1 MALRRGGY
9 LISFHASI
17 DRTVFDAELLA
28 GVQRLIPPERLR
40 EYLRELDRQLQ
51 LLLEAAVSDESL
63 AQRAHKIVSQAGM
76 LGLTRMSQCA
86 RVLEEACR
94 AGNGQAAAQG
104 ECRAATGDIERYAMP
119 AAALPPEAK
128 TANG

>member
-9 LISFHASI
+9 LISFQNV

-28 GVQRLIPPERLR
+28 DVQRLIPPERLR

-86 RVLEEACR
+86 RVLEDACR
-94 AGNGQAAAQG
+94 AGDGQAAALG

-119 AAALPPEAK
+119 AAALWPEAK
-128 TANG
+128 SANG

>member
-1 MALRRGGY
+1 MSTAAVL
-9 LISFHASI
+9 
-17 DRTVFDAELLA
+17 TLA
-28 GVQRLIPPERLR
+28 VDGEPER
-40 EYLRELDRQLQ
+40 QLARSEARYRG
-51 LLLEAAVSDESL
+51 LLEAAPLEAAVSDESL

-94 AGNGQAAAQG
+94 AGDGQAAAQG
-104 ECRAATGDIERYAMP
+104 ECRAATGDIEQYAMP

>member
-9 LISFHASI
+9 LISFQNV

-28 GVQRLIPPERLR
+28 DVQRLIPPERLR

-86 RVLEEACR
+86 RVLEDACR
-94 AGNGQAAAQG
+94 AGDGQAAAQG

-119 AAALPPEAK
+119 AAAMPPEAK

>member
-28 GVQRLIPPERLR
+28 DVQRLIPPERLR

-51 LLLEAAVSDESL
+51 LLVEAASSDESL

-76 LGLTRMSQCA
+76 LGLNRMSQCA
-86 RVLEEACR
+86 RALEDACR
-94 AGNGQAAAQG
+94 TGEGQAAAQSQ
-104 ECRAATGDIERYAMP
+104 CRAAIGDIEQYAMP